1 MESLLIVDDEVII
14 ADGLY
19 HMLQEVFQDRLEVRR
34 CYSCDEACA
43 VLNRNRV
50 DILLTDIEMPGASG
64 LELHRMVRERWPMT
78 RVIYL
83 TGYSDFDY
91 ARRALKQRAFAYV
104 LKSEGDQV
112 LISTVERAVEN
123 LQEESLLA
131 AIKNSGFPFD
141 AHRPVRMGYGMFGAA
156 MRPELLHQSM
166 NLIEELMR
174 PHLPMLLTDMNARC
188 FSIVFQPSEED
199 SALLEGHLEN
209 AQRMIEQQG
218 QQLTV
223 CLMDCETEW
232 KALGKGAAQMLELI
246 NQVSPASGELVT
258 LHATQAQPTSSMPL
272 VSVSDGQ
279 ASLIRM
285 KEYLLT
291 GQEDLFAEE
300 TPRFFQLLADT
311 SDKRSTDE
319 LYEALAQFMRDCSG
333 AFLTGDIA
341 SPALER
347 LVIKPGTP
355 LSELQRKLNH
365 LAQEVFNARSK
376 KQMHRQ
382 RHIVRQ
388 IDQYIAEHLSGD
400 LSLTAIADALHF
412 HPTYISRVYR
422 ECSSVSFSDSI
433 AQSRL
438 KKACSLLSETDQSIA
453 SIAEQTGFNTAN
465 YFARWFR
472 KWMGCTAQEY
482 RERSR
487 DHA

>member
-83 TGYSDFDY
+83 TGYSDFEY

-123 LQEESLLA
+123 LQEESARLMRQAAVASEYARQLRQLVFHAMHGGQLQEESLLA

-141 AHRPVRMGYGMFGAA
+141 AHRPVRMGYGMFGTA

-199 SALLEGHLEN
+199 SALLEGTW
-209 AQRMIEQQG
+209 RMR
-218 QQLTV
+218 
-223 CLMDCETEW
+223 
-232 KALGKGAAQMLELI
+232 
-246 NQVSPASGELVT
+246 SG
-258 LHATQAQPTSSMPL
+258 
-272 VSVSDGQ
+272 
-279 ASLIRM
+279 
-285 KEYLLT
+285 
-291 GQEDLFAEE
+291 
-300 TPRFFQLLADT
+300 
-311 SDKRSTDE
+311 
-319 LYEALAQFMRDCSG
+319 
-333 AFLTGDIA
+333 
-341 SPALER
+341 
-347 LVIKPGTP
+347 
-355 LSELQRKLNH
+355 
-365 LAQEVFNARSK
+365 
-376 KQMHRQ
+376 
-382 RHIVRQ
+382 
-388 IDQYIAEHLSGD
+388 
-400 LSLTAIADALHF
+400 
-412 HPTYISRVYR
+412 
-422 ECSSVSFSDSI
+422 
-433 AQSRL
+433 
-438 KKACSLLSETDQSIA
+438 
-453 SIAEQTGFNTAN
+453 
-465 YFARWFR
+465 
-472 KWMGCTAQEY
+472 
-482 RERSR
+482 
-487 DHA
+487 

>member
-123 LQEESLLA
+123 LQEESTRLMRQAAGASEYARRLRVFHAMHGGQLQEESLLA
-131 AIKNSGFPFD
+131 AIKDSGFPFD

-209 AQRMIEQQG
+209 AQRMIEQ
-218 QQLTV
+218 
-223 CLMDCETEW
+223 
-232 KALGKGAAQMLELI
+232 A
-246 NQVSPASGELVT
+246 
-258 LHATQAQPTSSMPL
+258 
-272 VSVSDGQ
+272 
-279 ASLIRM
+279 
-285 KEYLLT
+285 
-291 GQEDLFAEE
+291 
-300 TPRFFQLLADT
+300 
-311 SDKRSTDE
+311 
-319 LYEALAQFMRDCSG
+319 
-333 AFLTGDIA
+333 
-341 SPALER
+341 
-347 LVIKPGTP
+347 GT
-355 LSELQRKLNH
+355 
-365 LAQEVFNARSK
+365 A
-376 KQMHRQ
+376 
-382 RHIVRQ
+382 
-388 IDQYIAEHLSGD
+388 
-400 LSLTAIADALHF
+400 ADAL
-412 HPTYISRVYR
+412 PDGLRNRMEGIGEGSGA
-422 ECSSVSFSDSI
+422 D
-433 AQSRL
+433 AG
-438 KKACSLLSETDQSIA
+438 ADQSG
-453 SIAEQTGFNTAN
+453 QPRVRRTGHAARDAGAAN
-465 YFARWFR
+465 VLDAACIRQRRTGKPYPHEGIPA
-472 KWMGCTAQEY
+472 Y
-482 RERSR
+482 RSGRSLC
-487 DHA
+487 

>member
-123 LQEESLLA
+123 LQEESARLMRQAAVASEYARQLRQLVFHAMHGGQLQEESLLA

-300 TPRFFQLLADT
+300 TPRFFSFWQIPAISEAPMSFT
-311 SDKRSTDE
+311 RRWRSS
-319 LYEALAQFMRDCSG
+319 C
-333 AFLTGDIA
+333 
-341 SPALER
+341 
-347 LVIKPGTP
+347 
-355 LSELQRKLNH
+355 
-365 LAQEVFNARSK
+365 
-376 KQMHRQ
+376 
-382 RHIVRQ
+382 
-388 IDQYIAEHLSGD
+388 
-400 LSLTAIADALHF
+400 AIAAA
-412 HPTYISRVYR
+412 PS
-422 ECSSVSFSDSI
+422 
-433 AQSRL
+433 
-438 KKACSLLSETDQSIA
+438 
-453 SIAEQTGFNTAN
+453 
-465 YFARWFR
+465 
-472 KWMGCTAQEY
+472 
-482 RERSR
+482 
-487 DHA
+487 

>member
-1 MESLLIVDDEVII
+1 
-14 ADGLY
+14 
-19 HMLQEVFQDRLEVRR
+19 
-34 CYSCDEACA
+34 
-43 VLNRNRV
+43 
-50 DILLTDIEMPGASG
+50 
-64 LELHRMVRERWPMT
+64 
-78 RVIYL
+78 
-83 TGYSDFDY
+83 
-91 ARRALKQRAFAYV
+91 
-104 LKSEGDQV
+104 
-112 LISTVERAVEN
+112 
-123 LQEESLLA
+123 
-131 AIKNSGFPFD
+131 
-141 AHRPVRMGYGMFGAA
+141 
-156 MRPELLHQSM
+156 
-166 NLIEELMR
+166 
-174 PHLPMLLTDMNARC
+174 
-188 FSIVFQPSEED
+188 
-199 SALLEGHLEN
+199 
-209 AQRMIEQQG
+209 
-218 QQLTV
+218 
-223 CLMDCETEW
+223 
-232 KALGKGAAQMLELI
+232 
-246 NQVSPASGELVT
+246 
-258 LHATQAQPTSSMPL
+258 
-272 VSVSDGQ
+272 
-279 ASLIRM
+279 
-285 KEYLLT
+285 
-291 GQEDLFAEE
+291 
-300 TPRFFQLLADT
+300 
-311 SDKRSTDE
+311 
-319 LYEALAQFMRDCSG
+319 MRDCSG

>member
-1 MESLLIVDDEVII
+1 
-14 ADGLY
+14 
-19 HMLQEVFQDRLEVRR
+19 
-34 CYSCDEACA
+34 
-43 VLNRNRV
+43 
-50 DILLTDIEMPGASG
+50 
-64 LELHRMVRERWPMT
+64 
-78 RVIYL
+78 
-83 TGYSDFDY
+83 
-91 ARRALKQRAFAYV
+91 
-104 LKSEGDQV
+104 
-112 LISTVERAVEN
+112 
-123 LQEESLLA
+123 
-131 AIKNSGFPFD
+131 
-141 AHRPVRMGYGMFGAA
+141 MFGAA

-199 SALLEGHLEN
+199 SALMEGHLEN

>member
-83 TGYSDFDY
+83 TGYSDFEY

-123 LQEESLLA
+123 LQEESARLMRQAAVASEYARQLRQLVFHAMHGGQLQEESLLA

-174 PHLPMLLTDMNARC
+174 PHLPML
-188 FSIVFQPSEED
+188 Q
-199 SALLEGHLEN
+199 GHLEN

-376 KQMHRQ
+376 K
-382 RHIVRQ
+382 
-388 IDQYIAEHLSGD
+388 
-400 LSLTAIADALHF
+400 
-412 HPTYISRVYR
+412 
-422 ECSSVSFSDSI
+422 
-433 AQSRL
+433 
-438 KKACSLLSETDQSIA
+438 
-453 SIAEQTGFNTAN
+453 
-465 YFARWFR
+465 
-472 KWMGCTAQEY
+472 
-482 RERSR
+482 
-487 DHA
+487 